1 MPAFTGKRGINARMV
16 GDIEHGRRDTYTLPT
31 LEDIAAAY
39 KVTYMSV
46 MAVAWSGAGELVPA
60 ETSGPRAL
68 PAPDAGP
75 AGAPGWPR
83 ERTEADRPFFD
94 PINERRVELASRGIT
109 YPSGAQMFGEATWEA
124 AAWDDPLAHVPVAG
138 RVWGI
143 ADMRR
148 RAAARDAGSGV
159 NSRSA

>member
-1 MPAFTGKRGINARMV
+1 MVRCRRAGPGRDERPAR
-16 GDIEHGRRDTYTLPT
+16 P
-31 LEDIAAAY
+31 AAP
-39 KVTYMSV
+39 
-46 MAVAWSGAGELVPA
+46 G
-60 ETSGPRAL
+60 
-68 PAPDAGP
+68 AGP

-109 YPSGAQMFGEATWEA
+109 YQSGAQMFGEATWEA
-124 AAWDDPLAHVPVAG
+124 AAWDDPLAHVPVAD